1 MIRLFLRLVLS
12 SPLSLY
18 GASCALQVT
27 LQRLIVR
34 DRTTPCASTGRLW
47 ILRLGLYE
55 LTRPKE
61 RADDWV
67 WLVDYTIQ
75 LDSVQC
81 LTVVGVR
88 LRDWLQDRRPLEH
101 HDLHFLLLQPS
112 RESTGE
118 AVRDELLR
126 VAEMTGT
133 PRAILTDGGRNLKKG
148 IDLFRE
154 THPNVSHSSDI
165 KHKTALCLKKI
176 LTKDDCWT
184 EFLKQ
189 CGLNRKHCAKTD
201 MAFLSPPTLRDQA
214 RYMNLEAILKWAS
227 DMLSFVRDPTRN
239 DGSQVEPWR
248 VTIEFKWIQEFA
260 ESIDTWQRLLEIV
273 EQVDHYVR
281 WEGYHETAANQ
292 LEQRL
297 ANLRGNTLGDQ
308 LIQDLLE
315 FVEEQSQAARSGER
329 LIGSTECLESLIG
342 TGKHL
347 EGQQSRSG
355 FTKMIL
361 GMAASVVKPT
371 CDTIQA
377 ALQAVKTKDLRTWA
391 LENLGLTLQAK
402 RRAAFSPS
410 ANGTKTG

>member
-1 MIRLFLRLVLS
+1 MFLRLVLS
-12 SPLSLY
+12 APLSLR

-27 LQRLIVR
+27 LHRLMVR
-34 DRTTPCASTGRLW
+34 DSTTPCASTGRLW

-61 RADDWV
+61 RADDWI

-88 LRDWLQDRRPLEH
+88 LQDWLQDRRPLEH

-118 AVRDELLR
+118 DVRDELLR

-133 PRAILTDGGRNLKKG
+133 PRAILSDGGRNLKKG
-148 IDLFRE
+148 ITLFRE
-154 THPNVSHSSDI
+154 THPGVSHSGDI
-165 KHKTALCLKKI
+165 AHKAALCLKKI
-176 LTKDDCWT
+176 LTKDDRWK

-201 MAFLSPPTLRDQA
+201 MAFLSPPVLRDQA
-214 RYMNLEAILKWAS
+214 RYMNLEAILKWAH
-227 DMLSFVRDPTRN
+227 DMLSFIRDPTRN
-239 DGSQVEPWR
+239 DGSQVEPWK

-260 ESIDTWQRLLEIV
+260 EPIDTWQRLLDIV
-273 EQVDHYVR
+273 EQVVHYVR
-281 WEGYHETAANQ
+281 WEGYHQSAAKQ
-292 LEQRL
+292 LEQGL
-297 ANLRGNTLGDQ
+297 AHLRGNALGDQ
-308 LIQDLLE
+308 LIQDLVT
-315 FVEEQSQAARSGER
+315 FIEEQSQAARSGER
-329 LIGSTECLESLIG
+329 LVGSTECLESLIG
-342 TGKHL
+342 KGKQL

-355 FTKMIL
+355 FTKMVL

-371 CDTIQA
+371 YDTIQA
-377 ALQAVKTKDLRTWA
+377 ALEVVKTKHLRTWA

-402 RRAAFSPS
+402 RRAAFPPS
-410 ANGTKTG
+410 ANGTKMG

>member
-1 MIRLFLRLVLS
+1 MISMFLRLVLS
-12 SPLSLY
+12 APLSLR

-27 LQRLIVR
+27 LHRLTVC
-34 DRTTPCASTGRLW
+34 DSTTPGASTGRLW

-55 LTRPKE
+55 LTRPKQ
-61 RADDWV
+61 RADDWI
-67 WLVDYTIQ
+67 WLIDHTIQ

-81 LTVVGVR
+81 LIVVGVR
-88 LRDWLQDRRPLEH
+88 LQDWLQDRRPLEH

-118 AVRDELLR
+118 VVRDELLR
-126 VAEMTGT
+126 VAKMTGT
-133 PRAILTDGGRNLKKG
+133 PRAILSDGGPNLKKG
-148 IDLFRE
+148 IRLFRE
-154 THPNVSHSSDI
+154 THPRVSHCGDI
-165 KHKTALCLKKI
+165 KHKAALCLKKI
-176 LTKDDCWT
+176 LTKDDRWQ

-189 CGLNRKHCAKTD
+189 CGSSRKHCAKTD
-201 MAFLSPPTLRDQA
+201 MAFLSPPAVRDQA
-214 RYMNLEAILKWAS
+214 RYMNLEKILKWAR
-227 DMLSFVRDPTRN
+227 DMLSFFRDPTRN
-239 DGSQVEPWR
+239 DGSQVEPWK

-260 ESIDTWQRLLEIV
+260 ESIDSWNRLLDIA
-273 EQVDHYVR
+273 EQVVGYVR
-281 WEGYHETAANQ
+281 WEGYHQSAAKQ

-297 ANLRGNTLGDQ
+297 AHLRGNTLGDQ
-308 LIQDLLE
+308 LLQDLLT

-329 LIGSTECLESLIG
+329 LVGSTECLESLIG
-342 TGKHL
+342 KGKQL

-371 CDTIQA
+371 YDTIQA
-377 ALQAVKTKDLRTWA
+377 ALQMVKTKDLRTWA

-402 RRAAFSPS
+402 RRAALPPS